1 MIKFWGCKDGGFIYF
16 MLAPNWIKFNPGIT
30 YAGVLNQQLDDA
42 NREQGVP
49 TQSQEANQNRLTEGM
64 SPSEQNLFKIHQLV
78 FKKSSFIKEPTLF
91 SKDIPV

>member
-1 MIKFWGCKDGGFIYF
+1 

-30 YAGVLNQQLDDA
+30 YAGILNQQLDDA
-42 NREQGVP
+42 NKEHFG
-49 TQSQEANQNRLTEGM
+49 SQQDFAQNRLTEGM

>member
-1 MIKFWGCKDGGFIYF
+1 

-30 YAGVLNQQLDDA
+30 YAGILNQQLD
-42 NREQGVP
+42 
-49 TQSQEANQNRLTEGM
+49 EANKTEGLGQNDSREGSNKLTEGM

>member
-42 NREQGVP
+42 NREQGCPLRVKKRSKIG
-49 TQSQEANQNRLTEGM
+49 SQR
-64 SPSEQNLFKIHQLV
+64 V
-78 FKKSSFIKEPTLF
+78 
-91 SKDIPV
+91 